1 MKVCEEVLGV
11 KWREW
16 VVCEGG
22 EEERGIDVG
31 SKVWAKS
38 DCDACCE
45 IRKGSVVVDGRK
57 GLTLEWLRKRIGNDM
72 PRND

>member
-1 MKVCEEVLGV
+1 MKVWEEVLGV

-16 VVCEGG
+16 VVCEGCG
-22 EEERGIDVG
+22 QERGSDVG

-45 IRKGSVVVDGRK
+45 IRKGSVVADGENIAGIGVVEDTDRK
-57 GLTLEWLRKRIGNDM
+57 
-72 PRND
+72 